1 MKKCNCGSEFF
12 KAELNTVAVVSLS
25 DEGKIE
31 TKKVFDEYSKTETL
45 CCVKCNTI
53 FKMEDLMLVKCS
65 RCGKEFKKEEL
76 NDNGQCEICE
86 AISKFDGLTQ
96 DDLIRKLLES
106 EKIIAELKTSKS
118 KPRRKSTK
126 KKEEVKTENA
136 PVKEEV
142 KEEIKEDESK
152 VTEKL
157 NVVEQETTTQ
167 ETTTQEDMPQTI
179 EEMDEDSFIVNE
191 KEEVLNFEDN
201 QTFENVS
208 LGDSFSY
215 DDFDLNDV
223 QAFDEAF

>member
-31 TKKVFDEYSKTETL
+31 TKKVFDEYSKTEAL

-126 KKEEVKTENA
+126 KKEEAKTENA

-157 NVVEQETTTQ
+157 NVVEQ

>member
-31 TKKVFDEYSKTETL
+31 TKKVFDEYSKTEAL

-142 KEEIKEDESK
+142 KEEVKEDESK

-157 NVVEQETTTQ
+157 NVVEQETI
-167 ETTTQEDMPQTI
+167 TQEDTPQAI

>member
-31 TKKVFDEYSKTETL
+31 TKKVFDEYSKTEAL

-167 ETTTQEDMPQTI
+167 EDMPQTI